1 MKSTKTDQANTLH
14 KITEVYYDSREADN
28 FYFNIWGGE
37 DIHIG
42 LYEETQD
49 IAQASRATV
58 TRMANA
64 IPNLNT
70 NTQLIDLGAGYG
82 GAARYLA
89 NKFGCNVSCLNL
101 SNVQNETNRRLNLEQ
116 KLEKLVSVVHGSF
129 EKIPEPANKFDVVWS
144 QDAILHSNN
153 REQVIAEAWRVL
165 KPGGVM
171 IYTDPMQ
178 ADSCPADVLQPVLD
192 RIHLDSLGSFSSYKN
207 IAEKCGFTGF
217 YKEDMTHNLHIH
229 YARVLEELES
239 NFEAMCKISSQDYIE
254 RMMVG
259 LQHWID
265 AANAEHLAWGIIRLT
280 KL

>member
-70 NTQLIDLGAGYG
+70 NTQLIDLGSGYG

-101 SNVQNETNRRLNLEQ
+101 SNVQNETNRRLNLVQ
-116 KLEKLVSVVHGSF
+116 
-129 EKIPEPANKFDVVWS
+129 
-144 QDAILHSNN
+144 
-153 REQVIAEAWRVL
+153 
-165 KPGGVM
+165 
-171 IYTDPMQ
+171 
-178 ADSCPADVLQPVLD
+178 
-192 RIHLDSLGSFSSYKN
+192 
-207 IAEKCGFTGF
+207 
-217 YKEDMTHNLHIH
+217 
-229 YARVLEELES
+229 
-239 NFEAMCKISSQDYIE
+239 
-254 RMMVG
+254 
-259 LQHWID
+259 
-265 AANAEHLAWGIIRLT
+265 
-280 KL
+280 